1 MKKTFTL
8 VLMSQA
14 SLCIPWA
21 VRRCLGMAEGHYTGG
36 HHDVAARYCL
46 LLLISLPCGI
56 ESARIR
62 FRRFMPTLLNWRTL
76 MRIGIGLPS
85 TIPGVSGSLILDWA
99 RRADAGPFVSLGV
112 LDRIV
117 YPNYEPLI
125 TLTAAAAVTS
135 RARLLTS
142 VFLAPLRNTALFA
155 KQAASLDVLSSGR
168 LTLGLGIGA
177 RPDDFEAAGVDMSTR
192 GKRFDEQLETLGR
205 IWSGQPLSETVGT
218 IGPTPAQPGGPA
230 ILLGGNSPAA
240 LKRTAHWG
248 NGYIAGG
255 GNPQMAAQAYQMV
268 RQIWREA
275 GRPGKPHF
283 VGTGYFGLGENARER
298 AAWYIRDYYSF
309 AGPYADAIVSTMPA
323 SPEELTSFI
332 QAFADA
338 GADEVM
344 LWPCIAELDQ
354 VDRLAQIVA

>member
-1 MKKTFTL
+1 
-8 VLMSQA
+8 
-14 SLCIPWA
+14 
-21 VRRCLGMAEGHYTGG
+21 
-36 HHDVAARYCL
+36 
-46 LLLISLPCGI
+46 
-56 ESARIR
+56 
-62 FRRFMPTLLNWRTL
+62 
-76 MRIGIGLPS
+76 MRVGIGLPS

-99 RRADAGPFVSLGV
+99 RRADAGPFASLSV
-112 LDRIV
+112 VDRIV

-155 KQAASLDVLSSGR
+155 KQAASLDALSSGR

-192 GKRFDEQLETLGR
+192 GKRFDEQLETFER
-205 IWSGQPLSETVGT
+205 IWSGQPFSETVGP
-218 IGPTPAQPGGPA
+218 IGPPPAQPGGPE
-230 ILLGGNSPAA
+230 ILLGGYKPAA
-240 LKRTAHWG
+240 LKRIARWG

-255 GNPQMAAQAYQMV
+255 VGPETAAQAYQMV
-268 RQIWREA
+268 QQIWREA

-283 VGTGYFGLGENARER
+283 VGCGYFGLGANARER
-298 AAWYIRDYYSF
+298 ASGYIHDYYSY
-309 AGPYADAIVSTMPA
+309 AVPYADAIVSTMPT
-323 SPEELTSFI
+323 SPDEVTSFI

-354 VDRLAQIVA
+354 VDRLAQIVG